1 LVLLWVF
8 GRDQRVHFVAF
19 VGDLVLQGF
28 RFIPTMRSLP
38 ARSQYFRWFLVS
50 TPGHRLPDSQRC
62 GSRDPYRR
70 LIAAAFLRCGK
81 CQEKVATV
89 ANFRQTITEKRVI
102 DMSLALRQIPSGFAV
117 EHIFKGAFVSHKLLP
132 SILLACAL
140 FAFPAF
146 AQTGATTK
154 IAAPATNKADVLTP
168 DQAKRALDTLQDD
181 NKRAQMIDT
190 LRAIAKAPPQA
201 QAAPPAL
208 ESQSAIPLT
217 ADSLGAQLLLTVS
230 EQIGEI
236 SHEIAGI
243 ARTLTN
249 FPAFYY
255 WIVQTANDPTAYDQ
269 LLDIAWKLA
278 LVFGCALAAEWLI
291 FRVIKRPV
299 ALLEARLFQTASA
312 PVQTLAM
319 VDPPSSATDVIVEPE
334 LQQRRLSLARAWQ
347 SLVRLPFVLGRLAL
361 DLVPVLVFIG
371 VATMLLGTQIGDLA
385 TARRVIFAVVNA
397 YALSRGLICVV
408 RALAGPFGLFR
419 VRGETAAYIEIWAR
433 RIVTVAVSGVA
444 FANVALLLGL
454 YRAGYAAVLH
464 LVVLIVHLFIVVII
478 LQCRRQV
485 ARAIRAPVGR
495 EGITARLRDRV
506 ADRWHYLAIAL
517 DLALWAVWALNI
529 PNGYSLLLQYFV
541 GTIAVALIARL
552 ATTVVLSL
560 IDRGFRISPDIL
572 QRFHGLETRANRYLP
587 LLRQI
592 VSFVIAFIG
601 FVALLE
607 VWGVDA
613 VVWFYGGQIGSRLL
627 SAVVTISVAA
637 LAAAVIWE
645 SSNALMDRQL
655 NVLSRDGHYARAA
668 RLRTFQPMLRT
679 ALLCLIVTVV
689 GLTALSEI
697 GVNVAPLLAGAGI
710 VGIAIG
716 FGSQKL
722 VQDLITGLFLLL
734 ENTVQVGDDVT
745 VSGLSGKVENVSIR
759 TIRLRAGDGS
769 VHIVPF
775 SAVTTLTNSS
785 RGAGNAAVSVN
796 VSYKE
801 DTDRAGQILKDI
813 VAEMRHEPEY
823 RSAIRGELELWGVD
837 KVDGSMASIVG
848 QIRCTD
854 SGRWPVQRE
863 FNRRMKRR
871 FQECG
876 IEIASASQTILMQ
889 VPPPADTASN
899 SMPRR
904 AAG

>member
-1 LVLLWVF
+1 L
-8 GRDQRVHFVAF
+8 
-19 VGDLVLQGF
+19 
-28 RFIPTMRSLP
+28 
-38 ARSQYFRWFLVS
+38 
-50 TPGHRLPDSQRC
+50 
-62 GSRDPYRR
+62 
-70 LIAAAFLRCGK
+70 K
-81 CQEKVATV
+81 
-89 ANFRQTITEKRVI
+89 ANAE
-102 DMSLALRQIPSGFAV
+102 SGFAV
-117 EHIFKGAFVSHKLLP
+117 MHIFKEAFVSHKLLP

-146 AQTGATTK
+146 AQSGGAAK
-154 IAAPATNKADVLTP
+154 EAPKNAPKAATSTANNADVLTP

-181 NKRAQMIDT
+181 KKRAQMVDT
-190 LRAIAKAPPQA
+190 LRAIANASPQA
-201 QAAPPAL
+201 QVAPEPPP
-208 ESQSAIPLT
+208 AIPLT

-230 EQIGEI
+230 EQVGEV
-236 SHEIAGI
+236 SREIAGI
-243 ARTLTN
+243 ARTLTH

-255 WIVQTANDPTAYDQ
+255 WFVRTANDPAAYNQ
-269 LLDIAWKLA
+269 LFDIAWKLA
-278 LVFGCALAAEWLI
+278 LVFGCAFAAEWLI
-291 FRVIKRPV
+291 FRVMKRPL
-299 ALLEARLFQTASA
+299 ALLEARLPQSA
-312 PVQTLAM
+312 RAPAQTLAIA
-319 VDPPSSATDVIVEPE
+319 DPPPSAAAVTA
-334 LQQRRLSLARAWQ
+334 QSQRRRLSLARAWQ

-361 DLVPVLVFIG
+361 ELLPVLAFVG
-371 VATMLLGTQIGDLA
+371 VATSLLGTEIGDLP
-385 TARRVIFAVVNA
+385 TVRLVILAVVNA
-397 YALSRGLICVV
+397 YALSRVLICVV

-419 VRGETAAYIEIWAR
+419 VRPETAAYIEIWAR
-433 RIVTVAVSGVA
+433 RIVAVGVSGIA

-454 YRAGYAAVLH
+454 HRAGYAALLR
-464 LVVLIVHLFIVVII
+464 LVMLVVHLFIVVII

-485 ARAIRAPVGR
+485 ADAIRAPAGR
-495 EGITARLRDRV
+495 QGMAARARNRV
-506 ADRWHYLAIAL
+506 AGLWHLLAIAL

-529 PNGYSLLLQYFV
+529 RNGYALLLQYFV
-541 GTIAVALIARL
+541 GTVAVVLVARL
-552 ATTVVLSL
+552 ATIVVLSL

-572 QRFHGLETRANRYLP
+572 QRFPGLETRANRYLP
-587 LLRQI
+587 LLRKI
-592 VSFVIAFIG
+592 ISAVIAVIG
-601 FVALLE
+601 FIALLE

-627 SAVVTISVAA
+627 SAVMTIGIAA
-637 LAAAVIWE
+637 LAAAAIWE
-645 SSNALMDRQL
+645 AINALMDRQL
-655 NVLSRDGHYARAA
+655 SALSRDGHFARAA

-679 ALLCLIVTVV
+679 ALLCVIVAVV

-734 ENTVQVGDDVT
+734 ENTVQVGDNVT
-745 VSGLSGKVENVSIR
+745 VSGLSGTVENVSIR

-775 SAVTTLTNSS
+775 SAVTTLTNAS

-813 VAEMRHEPEY
+813 VAEMRSEPEY
-823 RSAIRGELELWGVD
+823 RNAIRGDLELWGID

-876 IEIASASQTILMQ
+876 IEIASAAQTILMQ
-889 VPPPADTASN
+889 IPAPVDVASE

-904 AAG
+904 AAAR